1 MFSCAAHV
9 YRNKN
14 GQFSIHDEQDR
25 DTAYDPQCPGLFY
38 VTSVRQLPLSSQQQ
52 CHIILKLLIQI
63 LGIILCCCDTVFQSS
78 IFFLAASTVS

>member
-38 VTSVRQLPLSSQQQ
+38 VTSVRQLPAFFSAAVPHYSKIT
-52 CHIILKLLIQI
+52 HSDTWNNPLL
-63 LGIILCCCDTVFQSS
+63 L
-78 IFFLAASTVS
+78 

>member
-38 VTSVRQLPLSSQQQ
+38 FCPAAAAFFSAAVPHYSKITHSDTWNNPL
-52 CHIILKLLIQI
+52 LL
-63 LGIILCCCDTVFQSS
+63 
-78 IFFLAASTVS
+78 